1 MRAINSRFRLSLLL
15 AVIGASVSSSGSV
28 ERARGQA
35 GISIDQYRRMFP
47 PAPGNVRVELREG
60 AAAISWDRPPA
71 PPAGKIGYEPEVA
84 AYKVYLVNDLSERRL
99 LGQTTGMSFKDQSR
113 LRPGELRT
121 YAVTAVQRSGIESGM
136 SERVELRVPDAK

>member
-1 MRAINSRFRLSLLL
+1 MDSGIVDVALTASTAVGRSL
-15 AVIGASVSSSGSV
+15 VSSGSKQ
-28 ERARGQA
+28 R
-35 GISIDQYRRMFP
+35 
-47 PAPGNVRVELREG
+47 
-60 AAAISWDRPPA
+60 RPPA

-99 LGQTTGMSFKDQSR
+99 LGQTTAMSFKDQSR